1 MGALF
6 KGFLLLFVVLVCCE
20 LVSANVI
27 INEIMYDPDG
37 SDSGHEW
44 IELYNNGLG
53 VNISGWKFYE
63 GGTNHGLS
71 LVNGIYFLDE
81 KQYAIIAD
89 KPDLFLADYPNF
101 NGTLF
106 DSTFSLKN
114 IGEYLAI
121 KTENLTIIDEINY
134 SCCIFGINGKSLS
147 WFDYGWNMSSVI
159 GGSPGKEN
167 NDSSVEIGSGGLKLS
182 AYIDDK
188 TYVGI
193 EYTSLFKIENLD
205 HVSGTTD
212 SIDVEFGYT
221 ISFDGNIIY
230 EDIVS
235 IVGLNSYKSSNTGI
249 FNPPFAGN
257 YTIAG
262 WIIESSNNDLNE
274 FDDYDMKVVEVIDT
288 RNLPCNVSLNI
299 SLEEGICLEGESIK
313 FANLLS
319 DEEYPYIIEYWIE
332 DSFENLYK
340 NKYNTTNTNSKTW
353 KTNIVEDDRIL
364 YIKSQ
369 VYPFCNDSNI
379 SDNSAEQM
387 FLVAKS
393 SEENEELD
401 SESTLEIIDVEKSV
415 NFGDV
420 ISVGVDV
427 YRGDTG
433 KYALSLYIDGD
444 QGKVSEVHKIHI
456 KEKYS
461 RFFGKIPV
469 QLKLNCDLKYE
480 SGKYYVVLEG
490 LGEKEKKNIKIKGIK
505 EDLCD
510 FEGVYL
516 DDKDIEQAS
525 CKTTLIEDSYKGKT
539 SNLAEYNLINQLLCT
554 DRIHYKEIVYES
566 TNEKIKKLIQP
577 LLIFIMALLLFLL
590 LYNREPK
597 TF

>member
-1 MGALF
+1 
-6 KGFLLLFVVLVCCE
+6 
-20 LVSANVI
+20 
-27 INEIMYDPDG
+27 
-37 SDSGHEW
+37 
-44 IELYNNGLG
+44 

-379 SDNSAEQM
+379 S
-387 FLVAKS
+387 
-393 SEENEELD
+393 
-401 SESTLEIIDVEKSV
+401 
-415 NFGDV
+415 
-420 ISVGVDV
+420 
-427 YRGDTG
+427 
-433 KYALSLYIDGD
+433 
-444 QGKVSEVHKIHI
+444 
-456 KEKYS
+456 
-461 RFFGKIPV
+461 
-469 QLKLNCDLKYE
+469 
-480 SGKYYVVLEG
+480 
-490 LGEKEKKNIKIKGIK
+490 
-505 EDLCD
+505 
-510 FEGVYL
+510 
-516 DDKDIEQAS
+516 
-525 CKTTLIEDSYKGKT
+525 
-539 SNLAEYNLINQLLCT
+539 
-554 DRIHYKEIVYES
+554 
-566 TNEKIKKLIQP
+566 
-577 LLIFIMALLLFLL
+577 
-590 LYNREPK
+590 
-597 TF
+597 